1 MKQTYTS
8 NVKYKILKNMSN
20 NVHQFIFVILKWRG
34 GPLIVSPIV
43 AVDLIVFVEH
53 MAGRWLLACLITL
66 AQR

>member
-1 MKQTYTS
+1 
-8 NVKYKILKNMSN
+8 MSN